1 MNIEVGIILAFV
13 AMLSWGFGDFLMQR
27 SIRRLGN
34 WRTLFFISTT
44 GAVMLLPFVWNNIP
58 KIFSPDSRSILT
70 VLLLSSLILFVAA
83 VLDFEALKRG
93 KLAIVEPIWSV
104 EVPVAGILAFI
115 ILREE
120 ISLLQII
127 LIATLLVSLIV
138 LSVKENIQ
146 IKRFILEK
154 GAIYAFLGA
163 LFMGVANFMVGWGG
177 RLSDPLM
184 VNFFVDVLIAILS
197 GLYLLVSKQLQ
208 SSFGSFRDNF
218 NILLS
223 ASILDKIAWI
233 AFVFAMVFAPIA
245 IATALSESYII
256 VAVILGLSLNK
267 ERLNKYQKWGMILA
281 IISAV
286 ILVSVTSL

>member
-1 MNIEVGIILAFV
+1 
-13 AMLSWGFGDFLMQR
+13 
-27 SIRRLGN
+27 
-34 WRTLFFISTT
+34 
-44 GAVMLLPFVWNNIP
+44 MLLPFVWNNIP
-58 KIFSPDSRSILT
+58 DIFSPDSRSILT

-163 LFMGVANFMVGWGG
+163 LFMGITRWGVSTGSIKPVA
-177 RLSDPLM
+177 
-184 VNFFVDVLIAILS
+184 AIDS
-197 GLYLLVSKQLQ
+197 GMARRFY
-208 SSFGSFRDNF
+208 
-218 NILLS
+218 
-223 ASILDKIAWI
+223 
-233 AFVFAMVFAPIA
+233 AP
-245 IATALSESYII
+245 
-256 VAVILGLSLNK
+256 
-267 ERLNKYQKWGMILA
+267 
-281 IISAV
+281 
-286 ILVSVTSL
+286 

>member
-58 KIFSPDSRSILT
+58 DIFSPDSRSILT

-127 LIATLLVSLIV
+127 LIATDRK
-138 LSVKENIQ
+138 SV
-146 IKRFILEK
+146 
-154 GAIYAFLGA
+154 
-163 LFMGVANFMVGWGG
+163 V
-177 RLSDPLM
+177 
-184 VNFFVDVLIAILS
+184 
-197 GLYLLVSKQLQ
+197 
-208 SSFGSFRDNF
+208 
-218 NILLS
+218 
-223 ASILDKIAWI
+223 
-233 AFVFAMVFAPIA
+233 
-245 IATALSESYII
+245 
-256 VAVILGLSLNK
+256 
-267 ERLNKYQKWGMILA
+267 
-281 IISAV
+281 
-286 ILVSVTSL
+286 

>member
-1 MNIEVGIILAFV
+1 
-13 AMLSWGFGDFLMQR
+13 MQR
-27 SIRRLGN
+27 SIRKIGN
-34 WRTLFFISTT
+34 WQTLFFISST

-58 KIFSPDSRSILT
+58 KIFSPDSRSTIT
-70 VLLLSSLILFVAA
+70 VLLLGGLILFVAA

-127 LIATLLVSLIV
+127 LIATLLVSLII
-138 LSVKENIQ
+138 LSIKENIQ

-163 LFMGVANFMVGWGG
+163 LFMGTANFMVGWGG

-208 SSFGSFRDNF
+208 SSFGGFRNNF

-223 ASILDKIAWI
+223 ASILDKIAWL

-245 IATALSESYII
+245 IAVALSESYII
-256 VAVILGLSLNK
+256 IAVILGLSLNK
-267 ERLNKYQKWGMILA
+267 ERLIKYQKLGMIFA
-281 IISAV
+281 IISAL
-286 ILVSVTSL
+286 ILATVTSI